1 MQYLKKRFSLIE
13 LNVCIPAILFIAV
26 IILCLTIYP
35 QDTSRYI
42 NKIHHFLT
50 WEMGGIFLVMTFLVV
65 LCCLWLAFSRYGD
78 ILLGQSGEKPDFSL
92 LTWLGLIFTSGTG
105 GSLLYLASVEWIWI
119 IQQPPFGAT
128 AGSAQAA
135 RWASAYG
142 MFHWGPSAWAW
153 YLICAVPI
161 GWFMHV
167 KKTNSLKVSD
177 LCRGCLGAR
186 ADGFCGHLSVRYNCS
201 TADDVRER
209 ESPLLPTD
217 NVPYDYC
224 CLFSGLSYRPDKRL
238 LLPGGRHS
246 DRYR

>member
-1 MQYLKKRFSLIE
+1 MHYLKKRFSLIE
-13 LNVCIPAILFIAV
+13 LNVFIPAILFIAV

-35 QDTSRYI
+35 QDTSQYI
-42 NKIHHFLT
+42 NEIHHFLT
-50 WEMGGIFLVMTFLVV
+50 WEMGGVFLVMTFLVV

-186 ADGFCGHLSVRYNCS
+186 ADGFCGHCVNFFYMFGVV
-201 TADDVRER
+201 AER
-209 ESPLLPTD
+209 F
-217 NVPYDYC
+217 PY
-224 CLFSGLSYRPDKRL
+224 FIP
-238 LLPGGRHS
+238 
-246 DRYR
+246 

>member
-1 MQYLKKRFSLIE
+1 MIE
-13 LNVCIPAILFIAV
+13 LNVFIPAILFIAV

-50 WEMGGIFLVMTFLVV
+50 REMGGIFLVMTFLVV

-92 LTWLGLIFTSGTG
+92 LTGLDLFLLLERGQLVISGLCRVDLDHSATAFWRNSRKRSGCSLGLC
-105 GSLLYLASVEWIWI
+105 LWHVPL
-119 IQQPPFGAT
+119 
-128 AGSAQAA
+128 
-135 RWASAYG
+135 
-142 MFHWGPSAWAW
+142 GPSAWAW

-186 ADGFCGHLSVRYNCS
+186 ADGFAGIV
-201 TADDVRER
+201 
-209 ESPLLPTD
+209 
-217 NVPYDYC
+217 
-224 CLFSGLSYRPDKRL
+224 
-238 LLPGGRHS
+238 
-246 DRYR
+246 

>member
-1 MQYLKKRFSLIE
+1 
-13 LNVCIPAILFIAV
+13 
-26 IILCLTIYP
+26 
-35 QDTSRYI
+35 
-42 NKIHHFLT
+42 
-50 WEMGGIFLVMTFLVV
+50 MGGIFLVMTFLVV

-92 LTWLGLIFTSGTG
+92 LTWLDLFLLLERGQLVISGLCRVD
-105 GSLLYLASVEWIWI
+105 LI
-119 IQQPPFGAT
+119 IQQLPFGAT

-135 RWASAYG
+135 RWASVYG

-186 ADGFCGHLSVRYNCS
+186 ADGFAGIV
-201 TADDVRER
+201 
-209 ESPLLPTD
+209 
-217 NVPYDYC
+217 
-224 CLFSGLSYRPDKRL
+224 
-238 LLPGGRHS
+238 
-246 DRYR
+246 

>member
-1 MQYLKKRFSLIE
+1 MHYFKKRFSLIE
-13 LNVCIPAILFIAV
+13 LNVFIPAILFIAV

-167 KKTNSLKVSD
+167 KLSLI
-177 LCRGCLGAR
+177 
-186 ADGFCGHLSVRYNCS
+186 HI
-201 TADDVRER
+201 
-209 ESPLLPTD
+209 
-217 NVPYDYC
+217 
-224 CLFSGLSYRPDKRL
+224 
-238 LLPGGRHS
+238 
-246 DRYR
+246 